1 MANLTEKIEIES
13 FERFQDEIIIETAS
27 GTQRI
32 VSMPDYEKWL
42 RRNGKLDWV
51 IDGCECGEHTQVNG
65 IMSMDEYWD
74 LHQSYH
80 LQELSEYLTY
90 ISNKNTH
97 SLKQSA

>member
-1 MANLTEKIEIES
+1 MANLHQNYQIEH
-13 FERFQDEIIIETAS
+13 FERFQDEIIIETVS
-27 GTQRI
+27 GNQRI

-65 IMSMDEYWD
+65 IMSMDEYWG

-80 LQELSEYLTY
+80 LQELSEYLEH
-90 ISNKNTH
+90 ISNK
-97 SLKQSA
+97 SLNNLKKSA